1 MNTPITSWQFIR
13 FCCVGAANVL
23 VDYGVY
29 RALGFVMPIYAARGL
44 SWMVACLFSYAINR
58 RWTFKARDKGLWPVV
73 RFGAVNAASLGLGL
87 GLLYLFT
94 WLGFGPTAAFWL
106 SLPFTTVSNYL
117 GYKLWSFREMD

>member
-87 GLLYLFT
+87 GLLYR
-94 WLGFGPTAAFWL
+94 AAGM
-106 SLPFTTVSNYL
+106 T
-117 GYKLWSFREMD
+117 EI